1 VARAA
6 GRLHRDAS
14 DGQAHYQP
22 QPGRFLVLQHILTA
36 LTALLLLISV
46 YTDVRYRKI
55 LNAVTVPFAAAG
67 LVLSVV
73 ARGWWG
79 VAFSLEGIALG
90 LAVFFASAFLGRILG
105 AGDCKLFAAV
115 GALQGPHMLL
125 WCILYSLVAGGVLAI
140 IVALA
145 RGVLRP
151 ALTRVWQSVYLRA
164 YLKTP
169 MDIASSGEKM
179 RLPYALAIATG
190 CLVAMWQYYGRF

>member
-1 VARAA
+1 M
-6 GRLHRDAS
+6 
-14 DGQAHYQP
+14 
-22 QPGRFLVLQHILTA
+22 LQHALLA
-36 LTALLLLISV
+36 LTVLLLLISV

-55 LNAVTVPFAAAG
+55 LNAVTLPFAVAG
-67 LVLSVV
+67 LLLNIA

-79 VAFSLEGIALG
+79 VVFSVEGVAMG
-90 LAVFFASAFLGRILG
+90 LAVFFLSAFLGRILG

-115 GALQGPHMLL
+115 GALQGPDMLL
-125 WCILYSLVAGGVLAI
+125 RCILCSLVAGGVLAI

-164 YLKTP
+164 YHNTP

-179 RLPYALAIATG
+179 RLPYALAIAAG
-190 CLVAMWQYYGRF
+190 SFVALWKFHGQF